1 MVSRIISGAV
11 VGIEGYEVMVEVDL
25 ARGIPSFTIVGL
37 PNAAVRESRERVT
50 AAIRNSGYDFPLK
63 KITVNLAPAD
73 IRKEGGAFDLPI
85 AVGIM
90 LASGQ
95 LGSSRSD
102 RAVYL
107 GELALDGRLKPV
119 KGVLPVVWDARGR
132 GGREVIIPVGNHREA
147 ALVAGMK
154 LAPCRNLQE
163 VAEVLRGG
171 RKLVDAAGPAPGRGR
186 QFELD
191 YSQVMGQETAK
202 RALEVAAAGRHHL
215 LMVGPPGAG
224 KSMLAKRFPT
234 IMPPFEEEEAIENAR
249 ILSVTG
255 RLNGGEI
262 DFQPPFRS
270 PHHSASDAGLV
281 GGGRRVNPGEITLAH
296 NGVLFLDE
304 LSEFRRNVLETLRQ
318 PIEDGCIDISRAS
331 CSVTYPADFQLLAAM
346 NPCPCGYYGTP
357 GGRCR
362 CTPHQ
367 VSRYLSRIS
376 GPIIDRIPIHIEVR
390 PVKPE
395 NFRALGSDKINS
407 ERIRKRVMKARD
419 IQRKRY
425 QEVEGVRRNS
435 EIPLS
440 MLEEVCRPEKQARSL
455 LAAAQKKLR
464 FSARSRKNIMQ
475 VARTIADLDGS
486 EEVLARHIGE
496 SIQYRPVRYG
506 TGVFS

>member
-11 VGIEGYEVMVEVDL
+11 VGIAGYEVMVEVDL
-25 ARGIPSFTIVGL
+25 SRGIPSFTIVGL

-50 AAIRNSGYDFPLK
+50 AAIKNSGFDFPLK
-63 KITVNLAPAD
+63 RVTVNLAPAD

-85 AVGIM
+85 AVGIL

-95 LGSSRSD
+95 LSGEKTEG
-102 RAVYL
+102 AVYL

-119 KGVLPVVWDARGR
+119 RGVLPVVWDARKR
-132 GGREVIIPVGNHREA
+132 GARGVILPRGNYREA
-147 ALVAGMK
+147 AVVAGMK

-163 VAEVLRGG
+163 VAEVLSGERST
-171 RKLVDAAGPAPGRGR
+171 VTAPGPGTPSPREY
-186 QFELD
+186 ELD
-191 YSQVMGQETAK
+191 YSQVIGQETAK

-215 LMVGPPGAG
+215 LMVGPPGSG

-234 IMPPFEEEEAIENAR
+234 IIPPFQEEEAIENAR

-281 GGGRRVNPGEITLAH
+281 GGGRKVSPGAITLAH

-318 PIEDGCIDISRAS
+318 PIENGSIDISRANS
-331 CSVTYPADFQLLAAM
+331 AVSYPADFQLLAAM
-346 NPCPCGYYGTP
+346 NPCPCGYYGTRA
-357 GGRCR
+357 GRCR

-376 GPIIDRIPIHIEVR
+376 GPIIDRIPIHIEVL
-390 PVKPE
+390 PVNQRLFEKGG
-395 NFRALGSDKINS
+395 RKGQGSAD
-407 ERIRKRVMKARD
+407 IRKRVIKAREL
-419 IQRKRY
+419 QSERYRKAD
-425 QEVEGVRRNS
+425 GITRNS
-435 EIPLS
+435 EATLS
-440 MLEEVCRPEKQARSL
+440 MLDEICSQ
-455 LAAAQKKLR
+455 
-464 FSARSRKNIMQ
+464 
-475 VARTIADLDGS
+475 
-486 EEVLARHIGE
+486 IG
-496 SIQYRPVRYG
+496 RAHV
-506 TGVFS
+506 

>member
-1 MVSRIISGAV
+1 MISRIISGAV

-63 KITVNLAPAD
+63 RVTVNLAPAD

-85 AVGIM
+85 AVGIL

-95 LGSSRSD
+95 LRSSRSD
-102 RAVYL
+102 QAVYL

-132 GGREVIIPVGNHREA
+132 GGKEVIIPRGNYSEA

-154 LAPCRNLQE
+154 LAPCRSLGE
-163 VAEVLRGG
+163 VAEVLGG
-171 RKLVDAAGPAPGRGR
+171 GKKMVDAPGPAPGRR
-186 QFELD
+186 KQFELD
-191 YSQVMGQETAK
+191 YSQVIGQETAK

-234 IMPPFEEEEAIENAR
+234 IMPPFEENEAIENAR

-281 GGGRRVNPGEITLAH
+281 GGGRKVKPGEITLAH
-296 NGVLFLDE
+296 NG
-304 LSEFRRNVLETLRQ
+304 
-318 PIEDGCIDISRAS
+318 
-331 CSVTYPADFQLLAAM
+331 
-346 NPCPCGYYGTP
+346 
-357 GGRCR
+357 
-362 CTPHQ
+362 
-367 VSRYLSRIS
+367 
-376 GPIIDRIPIHIEVR
+376 
-390 PVKPE
+390 
-395 NFRALGSDKINS
+395 
-407 ERIRKRVMKARD
+407 
-419 IQRKRY
+419 
-425 QEVEGVRRNS
+425 
-435 EIPLS
+435 
-440 MLEEVCRPEKQARSL
+440 
-455 LAAAQKKLR
+455 
-464 FSARSRKNIMQ
+464 
-475 VARTIADLDGS
+475 
-486 EEVLARHIGE
+486 
-496 SIQYRPVRYG
+496 
-506 TGVFS
+506 